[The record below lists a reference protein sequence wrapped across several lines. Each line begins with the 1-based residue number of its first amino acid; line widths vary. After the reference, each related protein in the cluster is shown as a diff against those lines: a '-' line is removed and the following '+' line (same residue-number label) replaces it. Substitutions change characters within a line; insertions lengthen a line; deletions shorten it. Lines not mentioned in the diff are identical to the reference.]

1 MFGLKRKPVQ
11 NIATLLTLTMTQE
24 LENAMNIL
32 DNNKSNIICEYNQ
45 LINLGLENTQNA
57 KELKKSILPVNI
69 EKLNQFIDFIREMRS
84 HFGDK
89 TILISHEAFKDI
101 CKRYKLKIGLLN
113 KYTGVIPKENILDL
127 VNAKEKINSFL
138 YQDYLNKSINNYQ
151 LLAVN
156 KCIIYEDDTK
166 FKAFLR
172 RNNYILEVITQLHR
186 YSPDDIIGA
195 VQGLNYKYTG
205 LTDGT
210 LLTKDDFLI
219 ACPKKYLDNSNI
231 KISKKVVDPIVFQYT
246 PYGILIHTVW
256 GWLKIQF

>member
-127 VNAKEKINSFL
+127 VNAKEKINSFYIKIIL
-138 YQDYLNKSINNYQ
+138 TKVLTTINYQ
-151 LLAVN
+151 LL
-156 KCIIYEDDTK
+156 
-166 FKAFLR
+166 
-172 RNNYILEVITQLHR
+172 
-186 YSPDDIIGA
+186 
-195 VQGLNYKYTG
+195 
-205 LTDGT
+205 
-210 LLTKDDFLI
+210 
-219 ACPKKYLDNSNI
+219 
-231 KISKKVVDPIVFQYT
+231 ISV
-246 PYGILIHTVW
+246 
-256 GWLKIQF
+256 